1 MSLRARLVVAF
12 AYVLLLVIVALEVP
26 LALNLSKRVDAEIK
40 SEAENQAQLL
50 AAGASGRL
58 TDDDQ
63 LQRLVESS
71 SRNLGGRVLVVG
83 PRGRVADSHGEE
95 TRGEPYGTRPE
106 IAAALNG
113 RPTQGERHSDV
124 LDEDLLFTAVPV
136 VSTGGRSAPSESRR
150 ASTQ

>member
-40 SEAENQAQLL
+40 SEAESQAQLL

-58 TDDDQ
+58 THEAQ

-71 SRNLGGRVLVVG
+71 WKTLGARFRVVG
-83 PRGRVADSHGEE
+83 PRGRALPAPPGEE
-95 TRGEPYGTRPE
+95 SGGEPYGPRPE
-106 IAAALNG
+106 I
-113 RPTQGERHSDV
+113 
-124 LDEDLLFTAVPV
+124 
-136 VSTGGRSAPSESRR
+136 SA
-150 ASTQ
+150 

>member
-40 SEAENQAQLL
+40 SEAESQAQLL

-71 SRNLGGRVLVVG
+71 SENLGGRGVVG
-83 PRGRVADSHGEE
+83 GPPRPVPPAPPPRGAPR
-95 TRGEPYGTRPE
+95 
-106 IAAALNG
+106 AA
-113 RPTQGERHSDV
+113 
-124 LDEDLLFTAVPV
+124 
-136 VSTGGRSAPSESRR
+136 
-150 ASTQ
+150 